1 MKKVIFDAG
10 HGGHDCGAVGQGG
23 LRESD
28 VTLKIA
34 MMCVQMALDSGWS
47 IALTRS
53 RDVFVGL
60 QDRADR
66 ANLSRC
72 DAFVSIHCNAAANR
86 SASGFEVWTTKGQT
100 AADPLAESVLRKMG
114 RAFPGEIARLD
125 KTDGDGDKESGFA
138 VLRETTAPAVL
149 VEVGFISHPETE
161 ARMRSSE
168 WIATAARAIV
178 DALVAWQESEA

>member
-10 HGGHDCGAVGQGG
+10 HGGHDCGAVGLGG

-28 VTLKIA
+28 VTLQIA
-34 MMCVQMALDSGWS
+34 WLCATLALNAGWS

-53 RDVFVGL
+53 SDIFVGL
-60 QDRADR
+60 HERADK

-86 SASGFEVWTTKGQT
+86 SASGFEVWTTRGQT
-100 AADPLAESVLRKMG
+100 AADPLAESVLRQMG

-138 VLRETTAPAVL
+138 VLRETNAPAVL

-161 ARMRSSE
+161 ERMRSPE

-178 DALVAWQESEA
+178 DALNAWQEARP